1 MFKEDLIPSHVDR
14 ALFLLAPALSIIPAL
29 IAFAVI
35 PFGDTTTLFGLLSQP
50 VPLHITDIDVGVLYV
65 FGITSLG
72 VYGIVL
78 AGWSS
83 NNKYSLLGGLRSSAQ
98 MISYELSMGLSV
110 VGVLILAG
118 SLRLVDIVQ
127 AQAGVSWWLGIL
139 PVPNWFVF
147 GQPLG
152 FLIFFSCALAETN
165 RAPFDLP
172 EAETEL
178 VAGFHSEYSSMK
190 FAMFFMAE
198 YANMITASA
207 VATTCSWAGRLG
219 PIRPVAGLV
228 HRQGVL
234 LLFVFIWFRA
244 TLPRFRYDQLMTF
257 GWKRLLPLASS
268 TLIATAGRGGGAVGW
283 SSSLFIAFARWLVV
297 RLRPVVVVQR
307 HAVYSALF
315 LVITM
320 GSLAG
325 LYILLEAHFVWAGP
339 GHGLRRAPS
348 WCCSCS

>member
-1 MFKEDLIPSHVDR
+1 MLEALIIMVVKIGVVFGVLLLVAAYMTWIERKVIADIQVRWGPTRVGPFGLLQPIADGIKLFFKEDLIPGHVDR
-14 ALFLLAPALSIIPAL
+14 ALFLLAPALSVVPAM

-35 PFGDTTTLFGLLSQP
+35 PFGGTTTLFGLLPRP
-50 VPLHITDIDVGVLYV
+50 VTLQITDIDVGVLYV

-78 AGWSS
+78 AGWAS

-118 SLRLVDIVQ
+118 SLRLSEIVH
-127 AQAGVSWWLGIL
+127 AQAGVSWWLGII
-139 PVPNWFVF
+139 PFPKWFVLA
-147 GQPLG
+147 QPFG
-152 FLIFFSCALAETN
+152 FLIFFICALAETN

-198 YANMITASA
+198 YANMATAA
-207 VATTCSWAGRLG
+207 AMATTLFLGGPLG
-219 PIRPVAGLV
+219 PFGPSPVWFVGKV
-228 HRQGVL
+228 FL

-244 TLPRFRYDQLMTF
+244 SLPRFRYDQLMTF
-257 GWKRLLPLASS
+257 GWKRLLPLA
-268 TLIATAGRGGGAVGW
+268 LANAAATAILAAV
-283 SSSLFIAFARWLVV
+283 L
-297 RLRPVVVVQR
+297 
-307 HAVYSALF
+307 
-315 LVITM
+315 
-320 GSLAG
+320 
-325 LYILLEAHFVWAGP
+325 
-339 GHGLRRAPS
+339 
-348 WCCSCS
+348 